1 MKKRLFGILICF
13 LLGLTA
19 MTARSQDLAG
29 IPAAFVDIGFG
40 ARPLGMAGAYT
51 AASNGVESLLWN
63 PAGLGGVPFVQGT
76 FSTTRQ
82 LGIIP
87 YQMAAAAFRFGL
99 NFVHSEGI
107 ILSGDDAMREFT
119 FLVGMSYEKRW
130 ESGTWVRGG
139 ATLDYRNASFGKNA
153 SQSMGAV
160 TGSASGFSMDWG
172 VQVSPAEHYVLAA
185 VLKNIVNYL
194 QWNSST
200 LGKYSEGTPRRLI
213 FGLAALDMRKFNFDL
228 DFEKALYKDVADRF
242 SFGVERPVYRYF
254 FLRGGIS
261 RGLVPSEFL
270 STALGGG
277 LHYKFPQG
285 FTLYLDGAYIFQDL
299 NNNFR
304 LSISFNLD

>member
-1 MKKRLFGILICF
+1 MKKRTLVIFVWL
-13 LLGLTA
+13 LLGVGVTTVRA
-19 MTARSQDLAG
+19 QDLAG

-40 ARPLGMAGAYT
+40 ARPLGMSGAYS

-63 PAGLGGVPFVQGT
+63 PAGLAGVPFVQGT

-82 LGIIP
+82 LGLIP

-119 FLVGMSYEKRW
+119 FLVGLSYEKRW
-130 ESGTWVRGG
+130 ETGSWVRGG
-139 ATLDYRNASFGKNA
+139 ATISYRNASFGKNA
-153 SQSMGAV
+153 AQNEGAV

-172 VQVSPAEHYVLAA
+172 VQYSPAKHYVLAA
-185 VLKNIVNYL
+185 VLKNMVNYL

-200 LGKYSEGTPRRLI
+200 LGKYSEGTPRQLV
-213 FGLAALDMRKFNFDL
+213 FGLAALDILKFNFDL
-228 DFEKALYKDVADRF
+228 DFEKALYQDVADRF
-242 SFGVERPVYRYF
+242 SFGMERPIYKYF

-261 RGLVPSEFL
+261 RGLVPSDFL
-270 STALGGG
+270 STAVGGG
-277 LHYKFPQG
+277 LRYRFPQG
-285 FTLYLDGAYIFQDL
+285 FILYLDGAYIFQDL

-304 LSISFNLD
+304 LSVSFDLE